1 MVRTH
6 NPSLNHQM
14 IHTHIPHDSSLFAYR
29 HSSTKELK
37 EGETVEFTVA
47 SFQHANGVIHIEGA
61 LA

>member
-1 MVRTH
+1 M
-6 NPSLNHQM
+6 
-14 IHTHIPHDSSLFAYR
+14 LFNR

-37 EGETVEFTVA
+37 EGETVEFTIA

>member
-1 MVRTH
+1 MVRK
-6 NPSLNHQM
+6 PSLSLIHQYF
-14 IHTHIPHDSSLFAYR
+14 TLYQLCNPLSYNR

-37 EGETVEFTVA
+37 EGEMVEFTVA